1 MLSIKEMK
9 DKTVKFVKEHK
20 LETAGLIV
28 GSIIV
33 GVVATKSKTKVAE
46 VVEAL
51 PVPDTTPE
59 ITWDGFVGDSIPEI
73 TWDGFVGDSRYWF
86 VEKAS
91 NLTMEDVIEDLTN
104 ERYLKEW

>member
-9 DKTVKFVKEHK
+9 DKTIKFVKGHK

-33 GVVATKSKTKVAE
+33 GEVATKSKTKVTE

-59 ITWDGFVGDSIPEI
+59 VYYDWIVGE
-73 TWDGFVGDSRYWF
+73 SRYWCMD
-86 VEKAS
+86 KANVIS
-91 NLTMEDVIEDLTN
+91 MDDVIEELTAGKYTS
-104 ERYLKEW
+104 ERL

>member
-9 DKTVKFVKEHK
+9 DKTVKFVKGHK

-59 ITWDGFVGDSIPEI
+59 ITWDGFVGDS
-73 TWDGFVGDSRYWF
+73 RYWF
-86 VEKAS
+86 VEKAN

>member
-9 DKTVKFVKEHK
+9 DKTVKFVKDHK
-20 LETAGLIV
+20 IETAGLIV

-33 GVVATKSKTKVAE
+33 GVIATKSKTKVAG

-59 ITWDGFVGDSIPEI
+59 NP
-73 TWDGFVGDSRYWF
+73 WDGFVGDSRYWF
-86 VEKAS
+86 IEKT
-91 NLTMEDVIEDLTN
+91 NWLTMDDVIQDLTN
-104 ERYLKEW
+104 EAYTKEW